1 MDRRTFIVA
10 LFALYG
16 CGQKEEPEKSAEA
29 SKSAPEAAEAS
40 KSAPEAA
47 GAQQTGKGY
56 RIGFLGPAN
65 ASSWA
70 RYIAALRQGLR
81 ELGYEEGRNLVI
93 EYRWAEE
100 DLDRLPELAS
110 ELVSL
115 KVDLIVTDGTPG
127 SRAAKQATK
136 TISIVMAAVG
146 DPARSGL
153 VASLARPGGN
163 LTGNSIVE
171 GDLIMKRLQLVR
183 EVIPN
188 ASRLGLLYVP
198 GTQIGAAAE
207 AGARVVDDTA
217 GSLGMQVHRFGIR
230 ELNDLASALATMV
243 KERTDALIVR
253 NDALLVVHYGEIAR
267 LAVQHRLPTVG
278 SAEQF
283 VEAGGLFAYGVN
295 VVETYRHAAV
305 YVDKILRGAKPAD
318 LPIEQPT
325 KYVLVVNLK
334 TAKALG
340 ITIPPSLL
348 LRADEVIQ

>member
-1 MDRRTFIVA
+1 MNRRSFVLGSLIV
-10 LFALYG
+10 FA
-16 CGQKEEPEKSAEA
+16 A
-29 SKSAPEAAEAS
+29 SS
-40 KSAPEAA
+40 AA
-47 GAQQTGKGY
+47 GAQQTGKVY

-70 RYIAALRQGLR
+70 SYIAGLRQGLR
-81 ELGYEEGRNLVI
+81 ELGYEEGKNLVI

-100 DLDRLPELAS
+100 NLDRLPELAS

-127 SRAAKQATK
+127 SRAAKQATT
-136 TISIVMAAVG
+136 TIPVVMAAVG
-146 DPARSGL
+146 DPVRSGL

-171 GDLIMKRLQLVR
+171 ADLILKRVELVR

-188 ASRLGLLYVP
+188 ASHLGFFYVT
-198 GTQIGAAAE
+198 GTQLGAVAEAAAR
-207 AGARVVDDTA
+207 ALDDAA
-217 GSLGMQVHRFGIR
+217 GSLGMRAHRFGIR
-230 ELNDLASALATMV
+230 EPTDVASAFATMG

-267 LAVQHRLPTVG
+267 LAVQQRLPTVG
-278 SAEQF
+278 SAKQF

-325 KYVLVVNLK
+325 KFELIINLR
-334 TAKALG
+334 TASALG
-340 ITIPPSLL
+340 LTIPQSLL

>member
-1 MDRRTFIVA
+1 MDRRTFISRVA
-10 LFALYG
+10 FWVFAAS
-16 CGQKEEPEKSAEA
+16 SAA
-29 SKSAPEAAEAS
+29 N
-40 KSAPEAA
+40 
-47 GAQQTGKGY
+47 AQRTAKLY

-65 ASSWA
+65 ATSWA
-70 RYIAALRQGLR
+70 SYIAALRQGLR
-81 ELGYEEGRNLVI
+81 ELGYEEGKNLVI

-100 DLDRLPELAS
+100 NLDRLPGLAS

-127 SRAAKQATK
+127 SRAAKQAT
-136 TISIVMAAVG
+136 TAIPIVMAAVG
-146 DPARSGL
+146 DPVRSGL

-171 GDLIMKRLQLVR
+171 ADLILKRLQLMR

-188 ASRLGLLYVP
+188 ASRLGFLYVP
-198 GTQIGAAAE
+198 GTQIGAAAD
-207 AGARVVDDTA
+207 AGAKAVDDTA

-230 ELNDLASALATMV
+230 EPTDLASALATMA

-253 NDALLVVHYGEIAR
+253 SDALLVVHYGEIAR
-267 LAVQHRLPTVG
+267 LALQHRLPTIG

-283 VEAGGLFAYGVN
+283 VVAGGLFAYGVN

-305 YVDKILRGAKPAD
+305 YVDKILRGANPGD

-325 KYVLVVNLK
+325 KYVLGVNLK

-340 ITIPPSLL
+340 LTIPQSLL

>member
-1 MDRRTFIVA
+1 MDRRTFISGVA
-10 LFALYG
+10 FGVFA
-16 CGQKEEPEKSAEA
+16 A
-29 SKSAPEAAEAS
+29 SSAAE
-40 KSAPEAA
+40 
-47 GAQQTGKGY
+47 AQQTGRVY
-56 RIGFLGPAN
+56 RIGFLGPTN

-70 RYIAALRQGLR
+70 SYIAALRQGLR
-81 ELGYEEGRNLVI
+81 ELGYEEGKNVVV

-100 DLDRLPELAS
+100 NLDRLPELAS

-127 SRAAKQATK
+127 SRAAKQATT
-136 TISIVMAAVG
+136 TIPVVMAAVG
-146 DPARSGL
+146 DPVRSGL

-171 GDLIMKRLQLVR
+171 ADLTLKRLQLVR
-183 EVIPN
+183 EIIPN
-188 ASRLGLLYVP
+188 ASRLGFLYVA
-198 GTQIGAAAE
+198 GTQIGPAAE
-207 AGARVVDDTA
+207 TAAKAVDDA
-217 GSLGMQVHRFGIR
+217 ADSLGMRVHRFGIR
-230 ELNDLASALATMV
+230 EPSDLADALSTMA
-243 KERTDALIVR
+243 KEMTDALIVR

-267 LAVQHRLPTVG
+267 LAVAQRLPTVG

-305 YVDKILRGAKPAD
+305 FVDKILRGAKPAD

-334 TAKALG
+334 TAKALSL
-340 ITIPPSLL
+340 TIPQSLL
-348 LRADEVIQ
+348 LLADQVFQ

>member
-1 MDRRTFIVA
+1 MDRRTFIGGVA
-10 LFALYG
+10 FGVFA
-16 CGQKEEPEKSAEA
+16 
-29 SKSAPEAAEAS
+29 APLAIR
-40 KSAPEAA
+40 
-47 GAQQTGKGY
+47 AQQTGKVY

-70 RYIAALRQGLR
+70 SYIAALRQGLR
-81 ELGYEEGRNLVI
+81 ELGYEEGKNLVI

-100 DLDRLPELAS
+100 NLDRLPALAS
-110 ELVSL
+110 ELVGL

-127 SRAAKQATK
+127 SRAAKQATT
-136 TISIVMAAVG
+136 TIPVVIAAVG
-146 DPARSGL
+146 DPVRSGL

-171 GDLIMKRLQLVR
+171 ADLVLKRLQLVK

-188 ASRLGLLYVP
+188 ASRLGFFYVP

-207 AGARVVDDTA
+207 ASARVVDDTA
-217 GSLGMQVHRFGIR
+217 VSLGMRVHRFSIG
-230 ELNDLASALATMV
+230 EPTDLAGAFATMV
-243 KERTDALIVR
+243 KEGTDALVVR
-253 NDALLVVHYGEIAR
+253 PDALLVVHFGEIAR
-267 LAVQHRLPTVG
+267 LAVQHRLPTIG

-283 VEAGGLFAYGVN
+283 VEAGGLFAYGVSL
-295 VVETYRHAAV
+295 VETYRHAAV
-305 YVDKILRGAKPAD
+305 YVDKIVRGAKPAD

-325 KYVLVVNLK
+325 KYVLAVNLK

-340 ITIPPSLL
+340 LTVPQSLL

>member
-1 MDRRTFIVA
+1 MDRRTFISGVA
-10 LFALYG
+10 FGVFA
-16 CGQKEEPEKSAEA
+16 A
-29 SKSAPEAAEAS
+29 SSAAEA
-40 KSAPEAA
+40 
-47 GAQQTGKGY
+47 QQPGRIY
-56 RIGFLGPAN
+56 RIGFLGPTN

-70 RYIAALRQGLR
+70 SYIAALRQGLR
-81 ELGYEEGRNLVI
+81 ELGYEEGKNVVV

-100 DLDRLPELAS
+100 NLDRLPELAS

-127 SRAAKQATK
+127 SRAAKQATT
-136 TISIVMAAVG
+136 TIPVVMAAVG
-146 DPARSGL
+146 DPVRSGL

-171 GDLIMKRLQLVR
+171 ADLTLKRLQLVR
-183 EVIPN
+183 EIIPN
-188 ASRLGLLYVP
+188 ASRLGFLYVA
-198 GTQIGAAAE
+198 GTQIGPAAE
-207 AGARVVDDTA
+207 TAAKAVDDA
-217 GSLGMQVHRFGIR
+217 ADSLGMRVHRFGIR
-230 ELNDLASALATMV
+230 EPSDLADALSTMA
-243 KERTDALIVR
+243 KEMTDALIVR

-267 LAVQHRLPTVG
+267 LAVAQRLPTVG

-305 YVDKILRGAKPAD
+305 FVDKILRGAKPAD

-334 TAKALG
+334 TAKALSL
-340 ITIPPSLL
+340 TIPQSLL
-348 LRADEVIQ
+348 LLADQVFQ